1 MTDHIQAER
10 FNRSISHHRLQQRW
24 RFRKDGDLGEE
35 GIPPVL
41 MGASTPEQEAYALW
55 LALPKAHPQPRHAY
69 QVAENLGV
77 SKGTLSYW
85 EQQPGF
91 GAGHRAH
98 TTNPQGFRR
107 GRRSSAHG
115 PKARDEGDV
124 AAARLVLQA
133 VGLLDLTQHLQQT
146 LVVHNE
152 QAERER
158 ATELRREQRRQ
169 MFANLT
175 SGGLDLAGQEPKQN
189 QK

>member
-1 MTDHIQAER
+1 
-10 FNRSISHHRLQQRW
+10 
-24 RFRKDGDLGEE
+24 
-35 GIPPVL
+35 
-41 MGASTPEQEAYALW
+41 
-55 LALPKAHPQPRHAY
+55 
-69 QVAENLGV
+69 V

-91 GAGHRAH
+91 GELVIELTLQILKVSDVADVL
-98 TTNPQGFRR
+98 RR
-107 GRRSSAHG
+107 LVQ
-115 PKARDEGDV
+115 KARHEGDV